1 MLFRSPSYAGESTY
15 QAGVTVEEN
24 INPAYDGDYITTFVY
39 EDQDIKDAVK
49 VTVSGNLQ
57 FYSKDDEAVKNYTQ
71 TLDFSQ
77 AKVYNAYE
85 YKDGMFNTGYGLN
98 NDTAIYEL
106 TETKD
111 ERFEITLPLPGNLY
125 YYDYT
130 VTYADGTT
138 VTV

>member
-1 MLFRSPSYAGESTY
+1 
-15 QAGVTVEEN
+15 
-24 INPAYDGDYITTFVY
+24 
-39 EDQDIKDAVK
+39 
-49 VTVSGNLQ
+49 
-57 FYSKDDEAVKNYTQ
+57 
-71 TLDFSQ
+71 
-77 AKVYNAYE
+77 
-85 YKDGMFNTGYGLN
+85 MFNTGYGLN

-138 VTV
+138 VTIQDPANPSLKKWLQ

>member
-1 MLFRSPSYAGESTY
+1 M
-15 QAGVTVEEN
+15 TVEEN

-125 YYDYT
+125 YLSLIHI
-130 VTYADGTT
+130 
-138 VTV
+138 